1 MSPDDQAKKGFGD
14 FLLSFFKNYDHFS
27 EENASFHLLSK
38 FNCVSKINQT
48 SNQNFPTPIFRQRC
62 REDIA
67 MLIAS
72 SRSNTLE
79 MDLISEPRYFG
90 K

>member
-1 MSPDDQAKKGFGD
+1 MSPDDHAKKGFRE
-14 FLLSFFKNYDHFS
+14 FLLSSFKNYDYFS
-27 EENASFHLLSK
+27 EENACFHLLSK

-62 REDIA
+62 PGDIA

-79 MDLISEPRYFG
+79 MDLIRESRYFE